1 MSFQNRLSNTG
12 SQQQLPYFIITDG
25 ATGSGKSSSKEKY
38 LKYKNK
44 YLLLKTS
51 LIGGRYKCNPIA
63 LLTKDICE
71 ENEKG
76 EYETLADCTLNC
88 TKKISSLQVQQYHT
102 PLIPS
107 QTSKID
113 FKPFRHTFKSFGESN
128 TFKSFG
134 ESDYS
139 TPLPLGIINDAIG
152 SNIFEHVIPKEINSL
167 QLRGYFFHG
176 IKQRVITLMQ
186 ILESNGI
193 GSQNYISSQ
202 NLIVPGI
209 KSLYLE
215 IEKNWI
221 SFGIMHHTPN
231 MSTYCHNSIFFIN
244 RNPSKA
250 LELRSGREIGIKSH
264 MYNEYYLYDLLSLEH
279 LILCIDSKLADK
291 KISELQSPFVEHKY
305 FTENKKLEI
314 IRNIQRFFVTEF
326 RKLSRESEIIL
337 DLSSLV
343 SDEQIFKQFYIK
355 NLLTLVKYIKV
366 YLELAQESEDLEIY
380 NITIYEF
387 LFLFTKY
394 YEKDITILK
403 VNFS

>member
-1 MSFQNRLSNTG
+1 MSNIR
-12 SQQQLPYFIITDG
+12 DR
-25 ATGSGKSSSKEKY
+25 KKY

-51 LIGGRYKCNPIA
+51 LIGGRYKCNPTA

-71 ENEKG
+71 EIDEGKYEKL
-76 EYETLADCTLNC
+76 EDCTLNC
-88 TKKISSLQVQQYHT
+88 QKKILSLQVQQYTT
-102 PLIPS
+102 PLIPPTNYRFS
-107 QTSKID
+107 PIPLSFEDYTT
-113 FKPFRHTFKSFGESN
+113 RLSFGDY
-128 TFKSFG
+128 TTRLSFG
-134 ESDYS
+134 DYT
-139 TPLPLGIINDAIG
+139 TPLPINIIQEAIDRNTFSEGI
-152 SNIFEHVIPKEINSL
+152 PRKINSD
-167 QLRGYFFHG
+167 QLRGHFFHG

-209 KSLYLE
+209 KSSYLK

-221 SFGIMHHTPN
+221 SFGIMHHAPN

-244 RNPSKA
+244 KYPSKA
-250 LELRSGREIGIKSH
+250 LKLKSGRDIGIKSH
-264 MYNEYYLYDLLSLEH
+264 MVNEYYLYDFINLEN
-279 LILCIDSKLADK
+279 LILCIDTELANK
-291 KISELQSPFVEHKY
+291 KISELETPFVEHKY
-305 FTENKKLEI
+305 FTEDKKLEI
-314 IRNIQRFFVTEF
+314 IVNIQRFFVLEF
-326 RKLSRESEIIL
+326 QKLSRKIEIIS

-366 YLELAQESEDLEIY
+366 YLELAPESEDLEIY